1 MTSSMKTYLWRLG
14 AAFVV
19 YALFLIGSIVL
30 LVNNPDA
37 SWRIPVALAPMA
49 PALCILW
56 AVIRGI
62 AEMDELQRRIQL
74 EGLAFG
80 FGGTAIVTFSYGFLE
95 NVGFPQLS
103 MFVVWPVMA
112 ALWILGLRL
121 ATRRYR

>member
-37 SWRIPVALAPMA
+37 SWRIPVALSPMA

-80 FGGTAIVTFSYGFLE
+80 FGGTAIVTLSYGFLQ
-95 NVGFPQLS
+95 NVGFPPLS

-112 ALWILGLRL
+112 VLWILGLRL